1 MFQKKAVND
10 ESLFTMLMKGKMETE
25 VVDAELVLP
34 SYLSFK
40 KVQMY
45 EKYPKGQAR
54 GRHWKHLKQII
65 QAENYQNYPP
75 DEPNYVNIESPPSM
89 HPCKKICDITGFE
102 APYHDPRTNL
112 RYANTEV
119 FKIIRSL
126 PNEYVQRYLALRN
139 AAIVLK

>member
-1 MFQKKAVND
+1 MLS
-10 ESLFTMLMKGKMETE
+10 EHSLFVLQMEQE
-25 VVDAELVLP
+25 VIEADIVLP
-34 SYLSFK
+34 THLSFK

-75 DEPNYVNIESPPSM
+75 DESNYVNIESPPSM
-89 HPCKKICDITGFE
+89 HPCKRICDITGYE
-102 APYHDPRTNL
+102 APYYDPRTNL
-112 RYANTEV
+112 RYANADV
-119 FKIIRSL
+119 FKLIRSL

-139 AAIVLK
+139 AAVVLK